1 MQVVAPFRVPT
12 PFREG
17 RLKRL
22 VEAPLTRALAVDRL
36 NGVYAAATGPGGP
49 GPFIDRAL
57 RAVGVGWRLDEA
69 DRARIPARGPAV
81 VVANHP
87 HGLLDGLV
95 IGTAL
100 RSIRPDVKVL
110 ANHLLKDVPELR
122 ELLIFVD
129 PFGAD
134 PTANMAAV
142 KQALAWLRDGG
153 LLAVFPAGEVSSLDL
168 RRGTVA
174 DPAWSAVPA
183 RLARRVKAPVVP
195 LFFEGGNSPLFQ
207 LAGLVHPRLRTALLP
222 RELLWKRRATVV
234 LRTGRAIAPEQ
245 LDGFAS
251 DAEATEYLR
260 ARTYLLAER
269 SPARANP
276 RPPSTAPRQEQLAL
290 PEEPAALAAEV
301 AALPPD
307 ALLLASGD
315 HEVWH
320 VRAAQ
325 APTVLRELGR
335 LREVAFRAAGEGTG
349 RARDL
354 DRFDLDYIHLFVWSR
369 SRRAIVG
376 AYRLGPSDEL
386 ARRHAGPGGL
396 YTRTLFAYDARLLEA
411 LGPALELGR
420 SFVRPEDQRAH
431 APLALLWRGI
441 GRFVARHPR
450 YRRLFGAVSVSAA
463 YAPLSRRLIVAHLES
478 RRDAE
483 LGRLVRPLRPPE
495 SGPLPLP
502 PAALK
507 DAAEVSALVSEL
519 EPDGRGLP
527 VLVKQYLRLGARVL
541 GCSVDPGFGDVV
553 DGLVVVDLATVERR
567 VLERTIGKEETAAVL
582 GPRPATT
589 VAEPLDLEVEERTS
603 A

>member
-1 MQVVAPFRVPT
+1 MPIEAPFRVPT

-17 RLKRL
+17 RLRRL
-22 VEAPLTRALAVDRL
+22 VEAPLERALAVDKL
-36 NGVYAAATGPGGP
+36 NGIYAAATGPGGP

-57 RAVGVGWRLDEA
+57 RAIGCGWRLADA

-95 IGTAL
+95 LGTAL

-110 ANHLLKDVPELR
+110 ANHLLRDVPELQ
-122 ELLIFVD
+122 ELLILVD

-134 PTANMAAV
+134 PTANMVAV
-142 KQALAWLRDGG
+142 KQALAWLRQGG

-168 RRGTVA
+168 RRGTVS
-174 DPAWSAVPA
+174 DPAWSHVPA
-183 RLARRVKAPVVP
+183 RLARRAKAPVVP
-195 LFFEGGNSPLFQ
+195 LFFEGGNSALFQ

-234 LRTGRAIAPEQ
+234 VRAGRAIAPAQ

-260 ARTYLLAER
+260 ARTYLLAKREGSR
-269 SPARANP
+269 PAA
-276 RPPSTAPRQEQLAL
+276 TATRQEQLAL

-354 DRFDLDYIHLFVWSR
+354 DRFDLDYLHLFVWSR

-386 ARRHAGPGGL
+386 ARRHAGPDGL
-396 YTRTLFAYDARLLEA
+396 YTRTLFAYDARLLDA
-411 LGPALELGR
+411 LGPSLELGR
-420 SFVRPEDQRAH
+420 SFVRPEDQRTH

-478 RRDAE
+478 RKDEA

-495 SGPLPLP
+495 AGPLPLP

-507 DAAEVSALVSEL
+507 DPAEVSALVSEL

-582 GPRPATT
+582 GPRPTSA
-589 VAEPLDLEVEERTS
+589 VAEPLDLDALDERRS

>member
-1 MQVVAPFRVPT
+1 MPIVAPFRVPT
-12 PFREG
+12 PLREG

-22 VEAPLTRALAVDRL
+22 VEAPLERALAVDRL

-49 GPFIDRAL
+49 GAFIDRAL
-57 RAVGVGWRLDEA
+57 RAVGVGWRLGEA
-69 DRARIPARGPAV
+69 DRARIPAKGPAV

-95 IGTAL
+95 LGTAL

-122 ELLIFVD
+122 ELLILVD

-134 PTANMAAV
+134 PTANMVAV

-174 DPAWSAVPA
+174 DPSWSHVPA
-183 RLARRVKAPVVP
+183 RLARRAKAPVVP
-195 LFFEGGNSPLFQ
+195 LFFEGGNSALFQ

-234 LRTGRAIAPEQ
+234 VRAGRAIAPGQ
-245 LDGFAS
+245 LDDFAS

-260 ARTYLLAER
+260 ARTYLLGER
-269 SPARANP
+269 GTPARRQAP
-276 RPPSTAPRQEQLAL
+276 AAPRQEQLAL

-354 DRFDLDYIHLFVWSR
+354 DRFDLDYLHLFVWSR

-376 AYRLGPSDEL
+376 AYRLGLSDEL
-386 ARRHAGPGGL
+386 ARRHAGPAGL
-396 YTRTLFAYDARLLEA
+396 YTRTLFAYDARLLDA
-411 LGPALELGR
+411 LGPSIELGR
-420 SFVRPEDQRAH
+420 SFVRPEDQRTH

-450 YRRLFGAVSVSAA
+450 YRRLFGAVSVSAD

-478 RRDAE
+478 RRDEE
-483 LGRLVRPLRPPE
+483 LGRLVRPLRPPAP
-495 SGPLPLP
+495 GPLPLP

-541 GCSVDPGFGDVV
+541 GCSVDPGFGDVT

-567 VLERTIGKEETAAVL
+567 VLERTLGKEETAAVL
-582 GPRPATT
+582 GPRPACP
-589 VAEPLDLEVEERTS
+589 VAEPLDPGELDERRS

>member
-1 MQVVAPFRVPT
+1 
-12 PFREG
+12 
-17 RLKRL
+17 
-22 VEAPLTRALAVDRL
+22 
-36 NGVYAAATGPGGP
+36 
-49 GPFIDRAL
+49 
-57 RAVGVGWRLDEA
+57 
-69 DRARIPARGPAV
+69 
-81 VVANHP
+81 
-87 HGLLDGLV
+87 
-95 IGTAL
+95 
-100 RSIRPDVKVL
+100 
-110 ANHLLKDVPELR
+110 
-122 ELLIFVD
+122 
-129 PFGAD
+129 
-134 PTANMAAV
+134 
-142 KQALAWLRDGG
+142 
-153 LLAVFPAGEVSSLDL
+153 VSSLDL
-168 RRGTVA
+168 RRGTVS
-174 DPAWSAVPA
+174 DPVWSHVPA
-183 RLARRVKAPVVP
+183 RLARRAKAPVVP

-222 RELLWKRRATVV
+222 RELLWKRRATVA
-234 LRTGRAIAPEQ
+234 LRAGRAIGPEQ

-251 DAEATEYLR
+251 DVEATEYLR

-269 SPARANP
+269 AAPPAPAP
-276 RPPSTAPRQEQLAL
+276 APAPRQVPVAE
-290 PEEPAALAAEV
+290 PEAPEALAAEV
-301 AALPPD
+301 AALPED

-320 VRAAQ
+320 CRAAQ
-325 APTVLRELGR
+325 APALLRELGR

-369 SRRAIVG
+369 SRRAVVG

-386 ARRHAGPGGL
+386 ARRHAGPDGL
-396 YTRTLFAYDARLLEA
+396 YTRTLFAYDARLLDA
-411 LGPALELGR
+411 LGPSLELGR

-463 YAPLSRRLIVAHLES
+463 YSPLSRRLIVAHLES
-478 RRDAE
+478 RKDAE

-495 SGPLPLP
+495 QGPLP
-502 PAALK
+502 AVALN

-582 GPRPATT
+582 GPRAAGPVVT
-589 VAEPLDLEVEERTS
+589 EPIDPDALDERRS